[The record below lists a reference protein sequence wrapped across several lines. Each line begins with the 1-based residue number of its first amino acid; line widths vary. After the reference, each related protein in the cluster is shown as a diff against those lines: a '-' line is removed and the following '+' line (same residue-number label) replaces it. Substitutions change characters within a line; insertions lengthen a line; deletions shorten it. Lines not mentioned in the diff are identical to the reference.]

1 MWYDEYMTV
10 FVNNKKVGFD
20 YEIVEKYD
28 AGIELSGFE
37 VKSIKKS
44 QGSLEGSYIIV
55 RGGEAFL
62 LNCFIPPYQE
72 NNTPKD
78 YEPRRNR
85 KLLLS
90 KDEIK
95 KLASVET
102 AGLTV
107 VPISLYNKNNLIKLS
122 LAIVKGKKKY
132 DKRESIKKREDD
144 RRVRREFVD
153 R

>member
-1 MWYDEYMTV
+1 MWYDKDMTV

-20 YEIVEKYD
+20 YEIVEKFE
-28 AGIELSGFE
+28 AGIELFGFE
-37 VKSIKKS
+37 VKSIKKN

-62 LNCFIPPYQE
+62 VNCFIPPYQE

-78 YEPRRNR
+78 YEARRNR
-85 KLLLS
+85 KLLLT

-95 KLASVET
+95 KLGEVDST
-102 AGLTV
+102 GLTV
-107 VPISLYNKNNLIKLS
+107 VPISLYNKNNLIKVS
-122 LAIVKGKKKY
+122 LAIVRGKKKY
-132 DKRESIKKREDD
+132 DKRETIKKRETD
-144 RRVRREFVD
+144 RSVRREFGD